1 MTVDVSGV
9 SLLST
14 AGLLTS
20 IVNLLGAGNTLTADL
35 SVIDIATG
43 RVVAIDPGSV
53 SISATLL
60 GGLVYS
66 GTASF
71 ENLPAGN
78 YALAISS
85 PNSDGVL
92 VSLINTLAGAGVAT
106 FVEATVTDSLGYSGS
121 TVTGNVLEGSDNG
134 DMADSGTDL
143 TVTSVTA
150 TTAAGETVSVDGGTI
165 SVTGAY
171 GVLTINAD
179 GSYSYQASG
188 KAGSAG
194 NADVFTYTITDG
206 NGLQSTTTLTINI
219 GQEIET
225 AQANPDTQAYYVGNV
240 EDNLDIQ
247 GGNVVQVAG
256 LSLLNT
262 VNVALPT
269 NGFKFTVA
277 EGTEQDVTLGVS
289 GSTALSIALGAV
301 TLDLILVNTDT
312 NQIVGV
318 IKDGITATPTGL
330 LGLSLE
336 YAGEVSSNE
345 LAPVTI
351 WSLFRHPPQEG

>member
-1 MTVDVSGV
+1 M
-9 SLLST
+9 
-14 AGLLTS
+14 
-20 IVNLLGAGNTLTADL
+20 
-35 SVIDIATG
+35 
-43 RVVAIDPGSV
+43 
-53 SISATLL
+53 
-60 GGLVYS
+60 
-66 GTASF
+66 
-71 ENLPAGN
+71 
-78 YALAISS
+78 
-85 PNSDGVL
+85 
-92 VSLINTLAGAGVAT
+92 
-106 FVEATVTDSLGYSGS
+106 
-121 TVTGNVLEGSDNG
+121 
-134 DMADSGTDL
+134 
-143 TVTSVTA
+143 
-150 TTAAGETVSVDGGTI
+150 
-165 SVTGAY
+165 
-171 GVLTINAD
+171 
-179 GSYSYQASG
+179 
-188 KAGSAG
+188 
-194 NADVFTYTITDG
+194 
-206 NGLQSTTTLTINI
+206 
-219 GQEIET
+219 
-225 AQANPDTQAYYVGNV
+225 
-240 EDNLDIQ
+240 
-247 GGNVVQVAG
+247 AG